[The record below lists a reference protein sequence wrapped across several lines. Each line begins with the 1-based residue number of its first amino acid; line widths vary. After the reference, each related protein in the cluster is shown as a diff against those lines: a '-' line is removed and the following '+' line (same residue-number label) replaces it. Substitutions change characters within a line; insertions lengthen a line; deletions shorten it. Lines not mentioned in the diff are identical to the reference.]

1 MKILAIDTSCDE
13 TAAAVTDGTNILSNI
28 IWSQA
33 AAHAKF
39 GGVMPSLAKRMHEER
54 IDFVINKA
62 LKTAH
67 CTLFTVD
74 CIAVTVGPGLSI
86 ALGVGIDKAKEL
98 ANKYGKP
105 LIPVNH
111 TEAHLLSPLA
121 QANKDTRYSI
131 LDTKKNVSF
140 KHPVSNIAYPAYGL
154 VVSGGNSLFILI
166 EDIGEYKVLAQTV
179 DDALGEAL
187 DKGARMLGL
196 GYPGGAV
203 LEKMAKVGDSG
214 KFKLPIPLVG
224 QESRQI
230 FSYSGL
236 KASMNRLIEFNKN
249 EDKNFPTKEDI
260 YNLSASFQ
268 DVSFKHITRIMEYGI
283 SKMENPKVR
292 NLLLG
297 GGVSSNIELR
307 KRLRNLGAKF
317 GLTLHIPYTKK
328 LCGDNAAM
336 IGVCAYLK
344 NKDLNVDGL
353 SKKYKDFDNIER
365 NPKLKI

>member
-67 CTLFTVD
+67 RTLFTVD

-86 ALGVGIDKAKEL
+86 ALGVGINKAKEL
-98 ANKYGKP
+98 ANKYNIP

-111 TEAHLLSPLA
+111 IEAHLLSPLA
-121 QANKDTRYSI
+121 TTNNQIDKSI
-131 LDTKKNVSF
+131 NRQTNF
-140 KHPVSNIAYPAYGL
+140 PVYGL
-154 VVSGGNSLFILI
+154 VVSGGNTLFVLI
-166 EDIGEYKVLAQTV
+166 EDIGEYEVIAQTV

-224 QESRQI
+224 QEPRQI

-249 EDKNFPTKEDI
+249 ENKNFPTKEDI

-344 NKDLNVDGL
+344 NKDLNVDEL
-353 SKKYKDFDNIER
+353 SNKYNDFDKIER
-365 NPKLKI
+365 NPKLKINTPDFYL

>member
-111 TEAHLLSPLA
+111 IEAHLLSPLST
-121 QANKDTRYSI
+121 ANNQIDKSTNRQ
-131 LDTKKNVSF
+131 TNF
-140 KHPVSNIAYPAYGL
+140 PAYGL
-154 VVSGGNSLFILI
+154 VVSGGNSLFFLI

-203 LEKMAKVGDSG
+203 LEKMARLGDIE

-249 EDKNFPTKEDI
+249 ENKNFPTKDDI

-353 SKKYKDFDNIER
+353 SNKYKDFDKIER
-365 NPKLKI
+365 NPKLKIYDSDLSPKPYK